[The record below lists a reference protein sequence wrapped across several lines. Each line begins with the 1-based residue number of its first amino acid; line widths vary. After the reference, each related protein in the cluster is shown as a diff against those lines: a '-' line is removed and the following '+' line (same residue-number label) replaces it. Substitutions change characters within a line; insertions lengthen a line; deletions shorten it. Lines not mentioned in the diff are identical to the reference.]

1 MRQLLFQLRTSA
13 GADHSLKLLSLYF
26 ASTAITCQNEEQP
39 KASRESDASNYK
51 NLTLGQKIFHQIFRK
66 DLPTPRL
73 MTPSDPIFQSS
84 QMKRCVKERKADEKR
99 LARIQKDIITCAQ
112 AKDRQCIEAN
122 MQKVNEVLYG
132 KGVTMQAREEFLMK
146 YGCTP
151 YDDKILDRIL
161 SFKRPIMDI
170 GGEYTYFT
178 FKVLK
183 LIIKSV
189 IHVSTSH
196 SG

>member
-99 LARIQKDIITCAQ
+99 LEGSTEDC
-112 AKDRQCIEAN
+112 
-122 MQKVNEVLYG
+122 VLYALNSLN
-132 KGVTMQAREEFLMK
+132 QAGNSRDLDQHERYRM
-146 YGCTP
+146 YQAGAGHDQRP
-151 YDDKILDRIL
+151 DK
-161 SFKRPIMDI
+161 S
-170 GGEYTYFT
+170 
-178 FKVLK
+178 
-183 LIIKSV
+183 
-189 IHVSTSH
+189 
-196 SG
+196 